1 MTRIAIITGSTRP
14 GRKNEAVAA
23 WVHGLAVRRGD
34 ATFELVDIADYDLP
48 LLDEALPP
56 FMGRYTKAHT
66 IAWAETIGSFD
77 GFVFVTAEYNHG
89 PSGALKNALDFLSR
103 EWQDKAA
110 GFVGYGGAGGARA
123 VEHLRQIVGSLHV
136 ADVRDQVVLT
146 LAADFENYTDFRPA
160 AHQEAALTAMLDQV
174 VAWSG
179 ALRPLRVRDTVS
191 AG

>member
-1 MTRIAIITGSTRP
+1 VTKIAIITGSTRP

-23 WVHGLAVRRGD
+23 WVHKLAVKRDD
-34 ATFELVDIADYDLP
+34 ASFELIDIADYDLP

-56 FMGRYTKAHT
+56 FMGRYAKAHT
-66 IAWAETIGSFD
+66 IAWAETIDSFD

-89 PSGALKNALDFLSR
+89 PSGALKNAIDFLSQ

-136 ADVRDQVVLT
+136 ADVRNQVVLT

-160 AHQEAALTAMLDQV
+160 AHQEAALAAMLDQV

-179 ALRPLRVRDTVS
+179 ALKRLRARDAVS
-191 AG
+191 AS